1 MHNYVIVSLF
11 ADLGCLVLLSQL
23 MRAEGGK
30 LTDLLGFQRE
40 RLGRDILL
48 GLCMFLVMALAYYLA
63 PLLSALLITGTA
75 DASAAWVQGSFSTPS
90 WVHLWNITI
99 FPITTSLTEELVY
112 RGYAL
117 PRIERLSG
125 RAWVAVVLPAV
136 AFGLAHLSP
145 PFITLESVL
154 MRFLTLALVGVVLE
168 LLYLRLRRLIP
179 LTVGHYFI
187 DLIFPFI
194 FA

>member
-90 WVHLWNITI
+90 WVH
-99 FPITTSLTEELVY
+99 
-112 RGYAL
+112 
-117 PRIERLSG
+117 
-125 RAWVAVVLPAV
+125 
-136 AFGLAHLSP
+136 
-145 PFITLESVL
+145 
-154 MRFLTLALVGVVLE
+154 TLALVGVVLE

-179 LTVGHYFI
+179 LTVGYYFI